1 MKRSA
6 SILSAILILVTNLFV
21 GSAAYA
27 HDEVVSV
34 QPESGSAV
42 DAGVI
47 DLNITFNED
56 VMNTSDGSGF
66 EVVVVNK
73 SGETQTV
80 GCVSPMGNTLSART
94 AITEAGDYTVSWR
107 SVSNDGHPTEG
118 SYSFMVSNSA
128 EVDTD
133 LINNCPRLLI
143 APAPE
148 SIEDPE
154 AIAYSSAG
162 EAVANNNTA
171 LEIGIL
177 IVVVAMVVFFAI
189 WVTSRRKKSKN

>member
-1 MKRSA
+1 MRRA
-6 SILSAILILVTNLFV
+6 SAIISTLLVISANLFF
-21 GSAAYA
+21 GSAAQA
-27 HDEVVSV
+27 HDDVISV
-34 QPESGSAV
+34 QPESGSSV
-42 DAGVI
+42 EAGII
-47 DLNITFNED
+47 DLNVTFNEE
-56 VMNTSDGSGF
+56 VLNTSDGSGF
-66 EVVVVNK
+66 EIIVANA
-73 SGETQTV
+73 SGDLQTV
-80 GCVSPMGNTLSART
+80 GCISPMGNSLSAR
-94 AITEAGDYTVSWR
+94 AALANAGEYTVSWR
-107 SVSNDGHPTEG
+107 SVSADGHPIEG
-118 SYSFMVSNSA
+118 SYKFTVSNTA
-128 EVDTD
+128 EVDAD

-189 WVTSRRKKSKN
+189 WVTARRKNSKN